1 MIVEFN
7 DQQRQVFCVFSGD
20 GVDQLREHLNKI
32 EAPRRDSMDSRL
44 TDGADTESGQTIS
57 GLLQISALN
66 DNDNDVID
74 FEDWDMEGMWSRL
87 SGMRAACYS
96 FELKMQTS
104 CFRVTPSLRV
114 QDLSSLSFPTYSTIN
129 FKAYD
134 LMN

>member
-74 FEDWDMEGMWSRL
+74 FED
-87 SGMRAACYS
+87 
-96 FELKMQTS
+96 
-104 CFRVTPSLRV
+104 
-114 QDLSSLSFPTYSTIN
+114 
-129 FKAYD
+129 
-134 LMN
+134 